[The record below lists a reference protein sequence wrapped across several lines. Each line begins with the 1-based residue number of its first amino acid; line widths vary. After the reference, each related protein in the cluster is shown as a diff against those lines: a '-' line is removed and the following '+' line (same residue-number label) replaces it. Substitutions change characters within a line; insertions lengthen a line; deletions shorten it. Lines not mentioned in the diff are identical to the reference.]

1 MVSDSTVVRSVVQ
14 STHSSEATRRPTR
27 VENEARLK
35 QVEDEL
41 DRTHQQDQRKSEE
54 MRQQQVFFSNLLQ
67 QQQDMIKVCY
77 E

>member
-1 MVSDSTVVRSVVQ
+1 VVRSVVQ

-35 QVEDEL
+35 QVEDDEL
-41 DRTHQQDQRKSEE
+41 ERTHQQDQRKSEE